1 MPKNSLENLPENTS
15 EAFPEQTS
23 EQLPEQISGD
33 IPDKIP
39 DKIQV
44 VEGVAHNGKPCALRD
59 HTGRIP
65 LPELQSLLEDLIAN
79 KQFGLTGRSQPGVNT
94 IQLGAPTFTH
104 IQLAGDLYRLVL
116 LPYEANLYEF

>member
-1 MPKNSLENLPENTS
+1 MSHDTPKKNAEALAESTATPENI
-15 EAFPEQTS
+15 
-23 EQLPEQISGD
+23 QI
-33 IPDKIP
+33 I
-39 DKIQV
+39 
-44 VEGVAHNGKPCALRD
+44 EGVAHNGKTCTLRD

-65 LPELQSLLEDLIAN
+65 LPELESLLADLIAN

-104 IQLAGDLYRLVL
+104 IQLAGELYRLVL